1 MKFTEQKLEG
11 IYLIEPEPYKDE
23 RGMLRRN
30 FCREEFNSYGLMSE
44 IKQTNVSENKKK
56 YTLRG
61 FHFQLAPFGEN
72 KVISCMKGGIYNVVV
87 DLRRESKTYLQWQ
100 SFDLTE
106 ENRLSLYVSIGFAN
120 AYLTLDNS
128 TWILY
133 YHSEFYVP
141 ENELSVRYNDPL
153 FKFEWPSEPKVIS
166 DKDLNIPDYT
176 PK

>member
-72 KVISCMKGGIYNVVV
+72 KVISCMKGGIYAVVV
-87 DLRRESKTYLQWQ
+87 DLRKESTTYLQGQ

-106 ENRLSLYVSIGFAN
+106 EN
-120 AYLTLDNS
+120 
-128 TWILY
+128 
-133 YHSEFYVP
+133 
-141 ENELSVRYNDPL
+141 
-153 FKFEWPSEPKVIS
+153 
-166 DKDLNIPDYT
+166 
-176 PK
+176 

>member
-11 IYLIEPEPYKDE
+11 IYLIEPEPYKDQ

-30 FCREEFNSYGLMSE
+30 FCQEEFNRFGLMSE

-61 FHFQLAPFGEN
+61 FHFQLVPFGEN
-72 KVISCMKGGIYNVVV
+72 KVISCMKGGIYDIVV
-87 DLRRESKTYLQWQ
+87 DLRKESKTYLQWQ

-106 ENRLSLYVSIGFAN
+106 ENRLSLYVSIGCAN
-120 AYLTLDNS
+120 AYLTLDDS

-133 YHSEFYVP
+133 YHSEFYAP
-141 ENELSVRYNDPL
+141 GNELSVRYNDPL
-153 FKFEWPSEPKVIS
+153 FKFKWPSEPKVIS